1 MSLRKLAFSTLR
13 TVSLTS
19 LVSGAA
25 LAALSTTGCAEQNQN
40 PSMSG
45 EKGCGGE
52 GKCGGE
58 KKCGGDKKAEEKKA
72 GAAKAGGEKKCGGE
86 MKCGGDKKK

>member
-1 MSLRKLAFSTLR
+1 MRIRKLAFGALKTL
-13 TVSLTS
+13 SISS

-25 LAALSTTGCAEQNQN
+25 LAALATTGCAEQNEK

-52 GKCGGE
+52 GRCGGE
-58 KKCGGDKKAEEKKA
+58 MKP
-72 GAAKAGGEKKCGGE
+72 GAAKTGSEKKSGGDMKCGGE
-86 MKCGGDKKK
+86 MKCGGDKTK